1 MKVLLTGA
9 AGFVGSHLAQR
20 LLEEGYQVLGVD
32 NFLTGQRRNLAYLQ
46 PFPQFSFLEADVS
59 QPLDL
64 EPHWDWILHLACP
77 ASPPRYQAYPLETL
91 RVSAEGTRWLL
102 DLAHRSQAVFF
113 LASTSEVYGDPQVRP
128 QPEDYWG
135 HVNPIGPR
143 SVYDEAKR
151 YAEALTQAYHRQHGV
166 KVRVARI
173 FNTYGPRMDPHDGR
187 VVSNFIMQALQGLP
201 LTIHGN
207 GAQTRSFQYISDLVE
222 GIWRLMHTAYSQ
234 PINLGNPAEF
244 SILQLAQLIGQLL
257 ETPVQQVTTP
267 RPIDDP
273 QQRCPQI
280 ERAQQ
285 LLGWTPEIPL
295 AQGLKATIGYFQQR
309 VFASSTGGAGSDGI

>member
-20 LLEEGYQVLGVD
+20 LLEEGYEVLGVD
-32 NFLTGQRRNLAYLQ
+32 NFLTGQRRNLTYLQ
-46 PFPQFSFLEADVS
+46 SFANFSFLEADAS
-59 QPLDL
+59 QPLAL
-64 EPHWDWILHLACP
+64 NPTWDWILHLACP
-77 ASPPRYQAYPLETL
+77 ASPPHYLAHPLETL
-91 RVSAEGTRWLL
+91 KVSAEGSRHLL
-102 DLAHRSQAVFF
+102 ELARSSGAVFF
-113 LASTSEVYGDPQVRP
+113 LASTSEVYGDPQVHP
-128 QPEDYWG
+128 QPETYWG

-151 YAEALTQAYHRQHGV
+151 YAEALTQAYHRQYGV

-173 FNTYGPRMDPHDGR
+173 FNTYGPRMDPQDGR
-187 VVSNFIMQALQGLP
+187 VVSNFIVQALQGRP

-207 GAQTRSFQYISDLVE
+207 GQQTRSFQYISDLVE

-234 PINLGNPAEF
+234 PVNLGNPAEF
-244 SILQLAQLIGQLL
+244 SILELAQLVSKLL
-257 ETPVQQVTTP
+257 NIPLQHTPTP

-280 ERAQQ
+280 ELAQQ
-285 LLGWTPEIPL
+285 LLDWTPQVPL
-295 AQGLKATIGYFQQR
+295 TQGLQATIKHFREAMGA
-309 VFASSTGGAGSDGI
+309 ASNQDAD